1 MDKAALSTRKTFR
14 TKCNLAQL
22 LCLLAGLLPSLR
34 AAGEAGSGLV
44 LLGAPSL
51 VTYRPKIVE
60 RSTRD
65 DAFVLSRKKTLV
77 LCN

>member
-22 LCLLAGLLPSLR
+22 LCLLAGPLR

-44 LLGAPSL
+44 LLGTPSL